1 MYNKLTRQDI
11 EEMEKELEY
20 RKVVVRKKKLEAV
33 KEARAHGDLSENFEY
48 YAAKQDKNSNERRIR
63 YLDKM
68 IKTADII
75 SDESAED
82 EVGINNY
89 VTVWYEDDEEEETFQ
104 IVTSIRRDILNGA
117 ITNESPIGKALLG
130 HKVGDRVM
138 IYPEAGE
145 PYYVII
151 RKIENKQ

>member
-1 MYNKLTRQDI
+1 MYNKLTGQDI
-11 EEMEKELEY
+11 EDMEKELEY

-33 KEARAHGDLSENFEY
+33 KEARAQGDLSENFEY

-63 YLDKM
+63 YLEKM
-68 IKTADII
+68 IKTAEVIT
-75 SDESAED
+75 DESASD
-82 EVGINNY
+82 EVGIDKF
-89 VTVWYEDDEEEETFQ
+89 VTIYYEDDDEEETFQ

-138 IYPEAGE
+138 ISPEAGE
-145 PYYVII
+145 SYYVII
-151 RKIENKQ
+151 RKVFSM

>member
-89 VTVWYEDDEEEETFQ
+89 VTIWYEDDEEEETFQ

-138 IYPEAGE
+138 ICPEAGE

-151 RKIENKQ
+151 RKIENKK